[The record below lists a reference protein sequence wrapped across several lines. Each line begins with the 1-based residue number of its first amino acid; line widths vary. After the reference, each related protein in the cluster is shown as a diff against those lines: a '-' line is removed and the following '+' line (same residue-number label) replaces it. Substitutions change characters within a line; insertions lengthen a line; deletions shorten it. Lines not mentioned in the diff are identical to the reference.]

1 MLHTQNDKTLIQT
14 ISILG
19 CGWLGLPLGQTLARA
34 GYTVKGSTT
43 TTDKLLTLTEAGISP
58 FLIKAGDNLEG
69 DNLRDFFQTDLLFVN
84 IPPGG
89 RRDPDVEETYPR
101 KVKAIVEMAMRME
114 VPELVFV
121 SSTGVYGN
129 DNTTLDESAAL
140 NPSTASGRALV
151 VIERYLQLLRAPRST
166 VLRMGGLVGSSRKP
180 GRFLA
185 GKKDI
190 PNGEA
195 PVNLVHLDDCIGLIQ
210 SLIEQEAFGHTLNV
224 VADGHP
230 TRAAFYTAQAE
241 KEGLEPPTFK
251 GNKELA
257 YKIISNERAKTLLG
271 YTFRHPDPMTF

>member
-1 MLHTQNDKTLIQT
+1 MTQT

-19 CGWLGLPLGQTLARA
+19 CGWLGLPLGQTLAEA

-43 TTDKLLTLTEAGISP
+43 TPDKLPLLTEAGITP
-58 FLIKAGDNLEG
+58 FLIKAGDQLEG
-69 DNLRDFFQTDLLFVN
+69 DNLHDFFQTDLLFVN
-84 IPPGG
+84 VPPGG
-89 RRDPDVEETYPR
+89 RRDPDVEEAYPR

-129 DNTTLDESAAL
+129 ENTTLDESAEAD
-140 NPSTASGRALV
+140 PSTASGRALV

-166 VLRMGGLVGSSRKP
+166 VLRMGGLVGGNRKP

-195 PVNLVHLDDCIGLIQ
+195 PVNLVHLDDCIGLIRA
-210 SLIEQEAFGHTLNV
+210 LLEQNAFGHTLNV
-224 VADGHP
+224 VADEHP

-241 KEGLEPPTFK
+241 KERLEPPTFE
-251 GNKELA
+251 GNKELS
-257 YKIISNERAKTLLG
+257 YKIISNKRVKSLLG
-271 YTFRHPDPMTF
+271 YTFRYPDPMAF

>member
-1 MLHTQNDKTLIQT
+1 MIQT

-19 CGWLGLPLGQTLARA
+19 CGWLGLPLGQTLAQA

-58 FLIKAGDNLEG
+58 FLIKAGDQLEG

-89 RRDPDVEETYPR
+89 RRDPNVEETYPR

-114 VPELVFV
+114 VPELIFV

-151 VIERYLQLLRAPRST
+151 VIERYLQLLRAPRPT
-166 VLRMGGLVGSSRKP
+166 VLRMGGLVGGSRKP

-195 PVNLVHLDDCIGLIQ
+195 PVNLVHLDDCIGLIA

-257 YKIISNERAKTLLG
+257 YKIISNEWAKELLA
-271 YTFRHPDPMTF
+271 YTFRHPDPMNF

>member
-1 MLHTQNDKTLIQT
+1 
-14 ISILG
+14 
-19 CGWLGLPLGQTLARA
+19 
-34 GYTVKGSTT
+34 
-43 TTDKLLTLTEAGISP
+43 
-58 FLIKAGDNLEG
+58 
-69 DNLRDFFQTDLLFVN
+69 
-84 IPPGG
+84 
-89 RRDPDVEETYPR
+89 
-101 KVKAIVEMAMRME
+101 
-114 VPELVFV
+114 
-121 SSTGVYGN
+121 
-129 DNTTLDESAAL
+129 
-140 NPSTASGRALV
+140 V

-166 VLRMGGLVGSSRKP
+166 VLRMAGLVGGSRKP

-210 SLIEQEAFGHTLNV
+210 SLIKQEAFGHTLNV

-257 YKIISNERAKTLLG
+257 YKIISNEQAKALLA
-271 YTFRHPDPMTF
+271 YTFQHPDPMKF